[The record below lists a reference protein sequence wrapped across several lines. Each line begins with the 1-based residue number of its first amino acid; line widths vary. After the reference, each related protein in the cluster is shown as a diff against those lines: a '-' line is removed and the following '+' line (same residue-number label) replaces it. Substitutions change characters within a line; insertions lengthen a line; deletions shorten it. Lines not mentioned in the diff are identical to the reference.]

1 MMLIGNTA
9 QTARRQLNIRKRGQ
23 VMKYARMIVEG
34 VISDS
39 PKDFKREKLLLQRAI
54 DKGGD
59 SVLIT
64 LDANNGDKTAYIVPT
79 QYLKDLLNEP
89 I

>member
-1 MMLIGNTA
+1 
-9 QTARRQLNIRKRGQ
+9 
-23 VMKYARMIVEG
+23 MKYARMITEG
-34 VISDS
+34 VVAES
-39 PKDFKREKLLLQRAI
+39 PKEYKREKLLLQRAI

-64 LDANNGDKTAYIVPT
+64 LDGNEGNKTAYIVPT
-79 QYLKDLLNEP
+79 QALKNLVNEP